1 MDMILCSHFPSDRS
15 SLEGGPLGSCHQSP
29 AQRQQ
34 QMEDTAL
41 APTHSQ
47 TAAAAV
53 YSRSS
58 RGRRDI
64 QNHSDRAVPSLDR
77 AQKEEN
83 RGGGLNPE

>member
-1 MDMILCSHFPSDRS
+1 MEEWTRLLYTHFPSDGS
-15 SLEGGPLGSCHQSP
+15 SLEGGPQGSCHQSP

-34 QMEDTAL
+34 QLEDTAL

-58 RGRRDI
+58 RGRRDN
-64 QNHSDRAVPSLDR
+64 QNHSDRAVPSLDTQ
-77 AQKEEN
+77 QK
-83 RGGGLNPE
+83 R